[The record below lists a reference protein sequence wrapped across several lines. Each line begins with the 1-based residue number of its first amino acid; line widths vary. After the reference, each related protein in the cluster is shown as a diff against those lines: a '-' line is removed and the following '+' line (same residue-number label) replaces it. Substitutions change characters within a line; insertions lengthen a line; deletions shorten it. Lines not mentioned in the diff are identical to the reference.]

1 MCGAVFG
8 FLDYN
13 ELFHSK
19 DPDQAS
25 NEIFKAVV
33 SVLHGNDM
41 DMRSDAA
48 QLLVGFCRNIAQ
60 QNPSGISTKY
70 LGQAK
75 KELMRAVSETK
86 DPDAAKKLRDCQ
98 AELAQLANSSTK

>member
-1 MCGAVFG
+1 MYGAGFG

-25 NEIFKAVV
+25 NKIFKAVI

-60 QNPSGISTKY
+60 ENPSGISAEIF
-70 LGQAK
+70 GA
-75 KELMRAVSETK
+75 SEK
-86 DPDAAKKLRDCQ
+86 GNHASGIG
-98 AELAQLANSSTK
+98 N